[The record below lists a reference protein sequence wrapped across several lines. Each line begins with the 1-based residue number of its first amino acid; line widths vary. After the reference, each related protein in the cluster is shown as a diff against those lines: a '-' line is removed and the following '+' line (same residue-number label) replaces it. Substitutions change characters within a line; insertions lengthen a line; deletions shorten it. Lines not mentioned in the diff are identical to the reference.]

1 VDIYS
6 NPQLYDAIHY
16 NYKWDIKLIQD
27 YAKKIN
33 GSVLELASGTGRL
46 AYPIIELGL
55 DYTGIELSK
64 SFLQEANKKFKN
76 KTNFVFGDIRD
87 FDLKSTFDF
96 IFIGFNSFLHNLTIM
111 DAKNCL
117 NCVLKHIHPKGQ
129 FLLSIF
135 TPDPEFLYRDKNKLY
150 PATDFFQFE
159 NSKCR
164 ILEKNQYDPESQIN
178 NLTWYI
184 EKDGMVESIQYSYS
198 MRMFYP
204 HEMDILFQEG
214 GFIIQDKFGDYDS
227 SPLDQDSNMQIY
239 LCTNK

>member
-16 NYKWDIKLIQD
+16 NYKWDIKLIQN

-46 AYPIIELGL
+46 VYPIIELGL
-55 DYTGIELSK
+55 DYTGIELSN
-64 SFLQEANKKFKN
+64 SFLQEANKKFNN
-76 KTNFVFGDIRD
+76 KTNFVFGDMCD

-96 IFIGFNSFLHNLTIM
+96 IFIGFNSFLHNLTII

-117 NCVLKHIHPKGQ
+117 NCVLKHLHPKGQ

-135 TPDPEFLYRDKNKLY
+135 IPDPEFLYRDKNKLY

-164 ILEKNQYDPESQIN
+164 ILEKNQYESETQIN

-184 EKDGMVESIQYSYS
+184 EKDGMVDSFQYSYS

-204 HEMDILFQEG
+204 HEMDILFQES

-227 SPLDQDSNMQIY
+227 SSIDQDSNMQIY

>member
-1 VDIYS
+1 MDIYS
-6 NPQLYDAIHY
+6 NPQLYDAVHY
-16 NYKWDIKLIQD
+16 NYKWDIKLIQN

-64 SFLQEANKKFKN
+64 PFLQEANKKFKN

-96 IFIGFNSFLHNLTIM
+96 IFIGFNSFLHNLTTM

-150 PATDFFQFE
+150 SATDFFQFK

-184 EKDGMVESIQYSYS
+184 EKDGLIDSIQYSYS

>member
-1 VDIYS
+1 MDIYS
-6 NPQLYDAIHY
+6 NPQLYDAVHY
-16 NYKWDIKLIQD
+16 NYKWDIKLIQN

-55 DYTGIELSK
+55 DYTGIELSN

-96 IFIGFNSFLHNLTIM
+96 IFIGFNSFLHNLTTM

-184 EKDGMVESIQYSYS
+184 EKDGMVDSIQYSYS